1 MTPVYFW
8 FRRDLRLEDN
18 HGLFQALSSGKPCIP
33 VFIFDTRILSEL
45 PKDDA
50 RVSFI
55 HRQLAA
61 MKKRLQEMG
70 TDLIVA
76 YDTPEAAWNT
86 MLQKHGIG
94 DVFCNEDYE
103 PYAAERDSSINKLL
117 AQHGAQLHAFKDQ
130 VVKRY
135 DENLKSDGSPYT
147 VFTPYHKNWL
157 HHFQLSDIN
166 PYPSE
171 NLMGH
176 FKPMDSEPMI
186 RLSEMGF
193 TQSTLSIPEAD
204 LSKAK
209 LNNYGNTRDIPS
221 ISGTSRASIHLRF
234 GTISIRHAYKVA
246 LDHSDKWLAELN
258 WREFYMQILAHFPR
272 IVHESFRPIY
282 DRIEWRN
289 NAQEIEAWKQGKT
302 GYPMVDAGMRELNA
316 TGFMHN
322 RVRMVVASFLT
333 KHLLVDWRIGEA
345 YFAEKLLDFEL
356 ASNNG
361 GWQWAAGSGV
371 DAAPY
376 FRVFNPTLQAQKFDP
391 KALYIK
397 KWVPEFGSF
406 SYQQPIVNHEFARK
420 RCLEVYT
427 KALK

>member
-1 MTPVYFW
+1 
-8 FRRDLRLEDN
+8 
-18 HGLFQALSSGKPCIP
+18 
-33 VFIFDTRILSEL
+33 
-45 PKDDA
+45 
-50 RVSFI
+50 
-55 HRQLAA
+55 
-61 MKKRLQEMG
+61 
-70 TDLIVA
+70 
-76 YDTPEAAWNT
+76 
-86 MLQKHGIG
+86 
-94 DVFCNEDYE
+94 
-103 PYAAERDSSINKLL
+103 
-117 AQHGAQLHAFKDQ
+117 
-130 VVKRY
+130 
-135 DENLKSDGSPYT
+135 
-147 VFTPYHKNWL
+147 
-157 HHFQLSDIN
+157 
-166 PYPSE
+166 
-171 NLMGH
+171 
-176 FKPMDSEPMI
+176 
-186 RLSEMGF
+186 
-193 TQSTLSIPEAD
+193 
-204 LSKAK
+204 
-209 LNNYGNTRDIPS
+209 
-221 ISGTSRASIHLRF
+221 
-234 GTISIRHAYKVA
+234 VA
-246 LDHSDKWLAELN
+246 LEHSEKWLAELN

-397 KWVPEFGSF
+397 KWVPEFGTF